1 MLFSSSIFLF
11 AFLPAVLLGYYIIF
25 RGMRRAQ
32 NLLLLAASLLFY
44 AWGEPVYIV
53 LMLFS
58 SVVDYS
64 HGLLMEKFDGRPGV
78 RRALL
83 ISSVAI
89 NLSLLGFFK
98 YAGLVVSTLNAALSL
113 SIPVPSV
120 ALPVGISFYTFQTM
134 SYSIDVYRRN
144 CPAQRDPIAFG
155 CYVTMFP
162 QLIAGPIVRYVD
174 VMREIN
180 DRRETFEGFF
190 LGIRR
195 FLVGL
200 AKKLILANGVGML
213 WDSVSAQPAASL
225 SALSAWLGVLAYAFQ
240 IYFDFSGYSDM
251 AIGMGRMFGFQ
262 FPENFRYPYVSRSV
276 SDFWRRWHITLSTWF
291 REYLYI
297 PLGGNRVSVP
307 RNIFN
312 LAVVWMATGL
322 WHGASWNFLLWGAYF
337 GAVLIAEKFLYGKAL
352 SRAPGFVGWAYTA
365 LVVLVGWV
373 FFALDDLGRGAAYLG
388 AMFGGGAGAVDAYA
402 LRALLNYGAVLLL
415 CAAASTP
422 LASGALERLRE
433 RRPRAHSA
441 LTYAL
446 VIAGFALCLIY
457 VVDAG
462 YNPFLYFR
470 F

>member
-1 MLFSSSIFLF
+1 MVFSSLSFLTL
-11 AFLPAVLLGYYIIF
+11 FLPLTILLYFAVPRRF
-25 RGMRRAQ
+25 R
-32 NLLLLAASLLFY
+32 NLLLFLASLIFY

-213 WDSVSAQPAASL
+213 WDAVSAQPAASL
-225 SALSAWLGVLAYAFQ
+225 SVLSAWLGVLAYAFQ

-251 AIGMGRMFGFQ
+251 AIGMGRMFGFN
-262 FPENFRYPYVSRSV
+262 FPENFRYPYISRSV

-337 GAVLIAEKFLYGKAL
+337 GAVLIAEKFLYGRAL

-422 LASGALERLRE
+422 FASRALERLRE

>member
-1 MLFSSSIFLF
+1 MVFSSLSFLTL
-11 AFLPAVLLGYYIIF
+11 FLPLTILLYFAVPRRF
-25 RGMRRAQ
+25 R
-32 NLLLLAASLLFY
+32 NLLLFLASLIFY

-58 SVVDYS
+58 AVVDYS

-180 DRRETFEGFF
+180 DRRETFEGFY

-251 AIGMGRMFGFQ
+251 AIGMGWMFGFQ

-422 LASGALERLRE
+422 LASGALERLRA

>member
-1 MLFSSSIFLF
+1 MVFSSLSFLTL
-11 AFLPAVLLGYYIIF
+11 FLPLTILLYFAVPRRF
-25 RGMRRAQ
+25 R
-32 NLLLLAASLLFY
+32 NLLLFLASLIFY

-83 ISSVAI
+83 ISSVVI

-98 YAGLVVSTLNAALSL
+98 YAGLVVSTLNVALSL

-180 DRRETFEGFF
+180 DRRETFEGFY

-251 AIGMGRMFGFQ
+251 AIGMGWMFGFQ

-297 PLGGNRVSVP
+297 PLGGNRVCVP

-422 LASGALERLRE
+422 LASGALERLRA

>member
-1 MLFSSSIFLF
+1 MVFSSLSFLTL
-11 AFLPAVLLGYYIIF
+11 FLPLTILLYFAVPRRF
-25 RGMRRAQ
+25 R
-32 NLLLLAASLLFY
+32 NLLLFLASLIFY

-180 DRRETFEGFF
+180 DRRETFEGFY

-240 IYFDFSGYSDM
+240 IYFDFSDM

-297 PLGGNRVSVP
+297 PLGGNRVCVP

-388 AMFGGGAGAVDAYA
+388 AMFGGGAVDAYA

-422 LASGALERLRE
+422 LASGALERLRA

>member
-1 MLFSSSIFLF
+1 MVFSSLSFLTL
-11 AFLPAVLLGYYIIF
+11 FLPLTILLYFAVPRRF
-25 RGMRRAQ
+25 R
-32 NLLLLAASLLFY
+32 NLLLFLASLIFY

-180 DRRETFEGFF
+180 GRRETFEGFY

-388 AMFGGGAGAVDAYA
+388 AMFGGGAGPVDAYA
-402 LRALLNYGAVLLL
+402 LLTLLNYGAVLLL

-422 LASGALERLRE
+422 LASGALERLRA

>member
-1 MLFSSSIFLF
+1 MVFSSLSFLTL
-11 AFLPAVLLGYYIIF
+11 FLPLTILLYFAVPRRF
-25 RGMRRAQ
+25 R
-32 NLLLLAASLLFY
+32 NLLLFLASLIFY

-297 PLGGNRVSVP
+297 PLGGNRVRVP

>member
-1 MLFSSSIFLF
+1 MVFSSLSFLTL
-11 AFLPAVLLGYYIIF
+11 FLPLTILLYFAVPRRF
-25 RGMRRAQ
+25 R
-32 NLLLLAASLLFY
+32 NLLLFLASLIFY

-180 DRRETFEGFF
+180 GRRETFEGFY

-297 PLGGNRVSVP
+297 PLGGNRVRVP

-422 LASGALERLRE
+422 LASGALERLRA

>member
-1 MLFSSSIFLF
+1 MVFSSLSFLTL
-11 AFLPAVLLGYYIIF
+11 FLPLTILLYFAVPRRF
-25 RGMRRAQ
+25 R
-32 NLLLLAASLLFY
+32 NLLLFLASLIFY

-83 ISSVAI
+83 ISSVVI

-180 DRRETFEGFF
+180 DRRETFEGFY

-225 SALSAWLGVLAYAFQ
+225 SALSAWLGVMAYAFQ
-240 IYFDFSGYSDM
+240 IYFDSSGYSDM

-297 PLGGNRVSVP
+297 PLGGNRVRVP

-422 LASGALERLRE
+422 LASGALERLRA

>member
-1 MLFSSSIFLF
+1 MVFSSLSFLTL
-11 AFLPAVLLGYYIIF
+11 FLPLTILLYFAVPRRF
-25 RGMRRAQ
+25 R
-32 NLLLLAASLLFY
+32 NLLLFLASLIFY

-180 DRRETFEGFF
+180 GRRETFEGFY

-297 PLGGNRVSVP
+297 PLGGNRVCVP

-422 LASGALERLRE
+422 LVSGALERLRE

>member
-1 MLFSSSIFLF
+1 MVFSSLSFLTL
-11 AFLPAVLLGYYIIF
+11 FLPLTILLYFAVPRRF
-25 RGMRRAQ
+25 R
-32 NLLLLAASLLFY
+32 NLLLFLASLIFY

-180 DRRETFEGFF
+180 DRRETFEGFY

-297 PLGGNRVSVP
+297 PLGGNRVCVP
-307 RNIFN
+307 RNLFN

-422 LASGALERLRE
+422 LASGALERLRA

>member
-1 MLFSSSIFLF
+1 MVFSSLSFLTL
-11 AFLPAVLLGYYIIF
+11 FLPLTILLYFAVPRRF
-25 RGMRRAQ
+25 R
-32 NLLLLAASLLFY
+32 NLLLFLASLIFY

-213 WDSVSAQPAASL
+213 WDAVSAQPAASL

-297 PLGGNRVSVP
+297 PLGGNRVRVP

-422 LASGALERLRE
+422 LASGALERLRA

>member
-1 MLFSSSIFLF
+1 MVFSSLSFLTL
-11 AFLPAVLLGYYIIF
+11 FLPLTILLYFAVPRRF
-25 RGMRRAQ
+25 R
-32 NLLLLAASLLFY
+32 NLLLFLASLIFY

-422 LASGALERLRE
+422 LASGALERLRA

>member
-1 MLFSSSIFLF
+1 VVFSSLSFLTL
-11 AFLPAVLLGYYIIF
+11 FLPLTILLYFAVPRRF
-25 RGMRRAQ
+25 R
-32 NLLLLAASLLFY
+32 NLLLFLASLIFY

-83 ISSVAI
+83 ISSVVI

-180 DRRETFEGFF
+180 DRRETFEGFY

-297 PLGGNRVSVP
+297 PLGGNRVCVP

-312 LAVVWMATGL
+312 LVVVWMATGL

-422 LASGALERLRE
+422 LASGALERLRA

-457 VVDAG
+457 VVDVG

>member
-1 MLFSSSIFLF
+1 MVFSSLSFLTL
-11 AFLPAVLLGYYIIF
+11 FLPLTILLYFAVPRRF
-25 RGMRRAQ
+25 R
-32 NLLLLAASLLFY
+32 NLLLFLASLIFY

-83 ISSVAI
+83 ISSVVI

-113 SIPVPSV
+113 SIPVPGV

-180 DRRETFEGFF
+180 DRRETFEGFY

-297 PLGGNRVSVP
+297 PLGGNRVCVP

-422 LASGALERLRE
+422 LASGALERLRA
-433 RRPRAHSA
+433 RRPREHSA

>member
-1 MLFSSSIFLF
+1 MVFSSLSFLTL
-11 AFLPAVLLGYYIIF
+11 FLPLTILLYFAVPRRF
-25 RGMRRAQ
+25 R
-32 NLLLLAASLLFY
+32 NLLLFLASLIFY

-180 DRRETFEGFF
+180 DRRETFEGFY

-251 AIGMGRMFGFQ
+251 AIGMGLMMGFEYK
-262 FPENFRYPYVSRSV
+262 ENFDHPYAAISV
-276 SDFWRRWHITLSTWF
+276 TDFWRRWHISLSSFF
-291 REYLYI
+291 REYVYI
-297 PLGGNRVSVP
+297 PMGGNRVC
-307 RNIFN
+307 RGRWMFNI
-312 LAVVWMATGL
+312 LTVWMLTGL
-322 WHGASWNFLLWGAYF
+322 WHGASWNFVLWGLYY
-337 GAVLIAEKFLYGKAL
+337 GVLLLLEKTLYGKYL
-352 SRAPGFVGWAYTA
+352 EKIPVLNHAYTLLA
-365 LVVLVGWV
+365 VVCGWV
-373 FFALDDLGRGAAYLG
+373 FFRFDSLAGIGQMFKALVGGYGFFGLEGNAMNILGRSGLDMLFVLAFVAGVTLAFPWFKKFERDNRRLPTVVRSACSAGLLVLCIILIEIGA
-388 AMFGGGAGAVDAYA
+388 
-402 LRALLNYGAVLLL
+402 
-415 CAAASTP
+415 
-422 LASGALERLRE
+422 
-433 RRPRAHSA
+433 
-441 LTYAL
+441 
-446 VIAGFALCLIY
+446 
-457 VVDAG
+457 
-462 YNPFLYFR
+462 YNPFIYFR

>member
-1 MLFSSSIFLF
+1 MVFSSLSFLTL
-11 AFLPAVLLGYYIIF
+11 FLPLTILLYFAVPRRF
-25 RGMRRAQ
+25 R
-32 NLLLLAASLLFY
+32 NLLLFLASLIFY

-53 LMLFS
+53 LMIFS

-83 ISSVAI
+83 ISSVVI

-180 DRRETFEGFF
+180 DRRETFEGFY

-297 PLGGNRVSVP
+297 PLGGNRVCVP

-422 LASGALERLRE
+422 LASGALERLRA

>member
-1 MLFSSSIFLF
+1 MVFSSLSFLTL
-11 AFLPAVLLGYYIIF
+11 FLPLTILLYFAVPRRF
-25 RGMRRAQ
+25 R
-32 NLLLLAASLLFY
+32 NLLLFLASLIFY

-180 DRRETFEGFF
+180 DRRETFEGFY

-415 CAAASTP
+415 CATASTP
-422 LASGALERLRE
+422 LASGALERLRA

>member
-1 MLFSSSIFLF
+1 MVFSSLSFLTL
-11 AFLPAVLLGYYIIF
+11 FLPLTILLYFAVPRRWRNLVLL
-25 RGMRRAQ
+25 
-32 NLLLLAASLLFY
+32 LVSLLFY

-58 SVVDYS
+58 SAVDYTA
-64 HGLLMEKFDGRPGV
+64 GRLMEKFDHRPAV
-78 RRALL
+78 RRAML
-83 ISSVAI
+83 ILSVVM

-98 YAGLVVSTLNAALSL
+98 YAGLLVGTLNAAFSL
-113 SIPVPSV
+113 AIPAPAV
-120 ALPVGISFYTFQTM
+120 ALPVGLSFYPFQPM
-134 SYSIDVYRRN
+134 SYSVDVYRRN
-144 CPAQRDPIAFG
+144 CPVQRDPIAFG

-174 VMREIN
+174 VMREIR
-180 DRRETFEGFF
+180 DRRETFAGFF
-190 LGIRR
+190 LGVRR
-195 FLVGL
+195 FTVGL
-200 AKKLILANGVGML
+200 CKKLILANGVGAL
-213 WDSVSAQPAASL
+213 WETMSARPFGEL
-225 SALSAWLGVLAYAFQ
+225 TALSAWLGILAYAFQ

-251 AIGMGRMFGFQ
+251 AIGLGKMFGFT
-262 FPENFRYPYVSRSV
+262 FPENFRYPYVARSIT
-276 SDFWRRWHITLSTWF
+276 DFWRRWHMTLSTWF

-307 RNIFN
+307 RNVFN
-312 LAVVWMATGL
+312 LLVVWMATGL

-337 GAVLIAEKFLYGKAL
+337 GVVLIAEKFLYGKAL
-352 SRAPGFVGWAYTA
+352 ARAPKVFGWVYMA

-373 FFALDDLGRGAAYLG
+373 FFALEDLGRGAEYLW
-388 AMFGGGAGAVDAYA
+388 AMLGGAGAADAFA
-402 LRALLNYGAVLLL
+402 LRALMNYGALLLL

-422 LASGALERLRE
+422 YVKGLLEKLQAH
-433 RRPRAHSA
+433 RPRAHAA

-446 VIAGFALCLIY
+446 LLLGFALCLIY

>member
-1 MLFSSSIFLF
+1 MVFSSLSFLTL
-11 AFLPAVLLGYYIIF
+11 FLPLTILLYFAVPRRF
-25 RGMRRAQ
+25 R
-32 NLLLLAASLLFY
+32 NLLLFLASLIFY

-180 DRRETFEGFF
+180 GRRETFEGFY

-297 PLGGNRVSVP
+297 PLGGNRVRVP

-422 LASGALERLRE
+422 LVSGALERLRE

>member
-1 MLFSSSIFLF
+1 MVFSSLSFLTL
-11 AFLPAVLLGYYIIF
+11 FLPLTILLYFAVPRRF
-25 RGMRRAQ
+25 R
-32 NLLLLAASLLFY
+32 NLLLFLASLIFY

-83 ISSVAI
+83 VSSVAI

-180 DRRETFEGFF
+180 GRRETFEGFY

-297 PLGGNRVSVP
+297 PLGGNRVRVP

-422 LASGALERLRE
+422 LASGALERLRA

>member
-1 MLFSSSIFLF
+1 MVFSSLSFLTL
-11 AFLPAVLLGYYIIF
+11 FLPLTILLYFAVPRRF
-25 RGMRRAQ
+25 R
-32 NLLLLAASLLFY
+32 NLLLFLASLIFY

-180 DRRETFEGFF
+180 GRRETFEGFY

-373 FFALDDLGRGAAYLG
+373 FLALDDLGRGAAYLG

-422 LASGALERLRE
+422 LASGALERLRA

>member
-1 MLFSSSIFLF
+1 
-11 AFLPAVLLGYYIIF
+11 
-25 RGMRRAQ
+25 
-32 NLLLLAASLLFY
+32 
-44 AWGEPVYIV
+44 
-53 LMLFS
+53 
-58 SVVDYS
+58 
-64 HGLLMEKFDGRPGV
+64 
-78 RRALL
+78 
-83 ISSVAI
+83 
-89 NLSLLGFFK
+89 
-98 YAGLVVSTLNAALSL
+98 
-113 SIPVPSV
+113 
-120 ALPVGISFYTFQTM
+120 
-134 SYSIDVYRRN
+134 
-144 CPAQRDPIAFG
+144 
-155 CYVTMFP
+155 
-162 QLIAGPIVRYVD
+162 
-174 VMREIN
+174 
-180 DRRETFEGFF
+180 
-190 LGIRR
+190 
-195 FLVGL
+195 
-200 AKKLILANGVGML
+200 ML

-297 PLGGNRVSVP
+297 PLGGNRVCVP

-422 LASGALERLRE
+422 LASGALERLRA

>member
-1 MLFSSSIFLF
+1 MVFSSLSFLTL
-11 AFLPAVLLGYYIIF
+11 FLPLTILLYFAVPRRF
-25 RGMRRAQ
+25 R
-32 NLLLLAASLLFY
+32 NLLLFLASLIFY

-78 RRALL
+78 RLALL

-180 DRRETFEGFF
+180 DRRETFEGFY

-213 WDSVSAQPAASL
+213 WDAVSAQPAASL

-297 PLGGNRVSVP
+297 PLGGNRVRVP

-422 LASGALERLRE
+422 LASGALERLRA

>member
-1 MLFSSSIFLF
+1 MVFSSLSFLTL
-11 AFLPAVLLGYYIIF
+11 FLPLTILLYFAVPRRF
-25 RGMRRAQ
+25 R
-32 NLLLLAASLLFY
+32 NLLLFLASLIFY

-180 DRRETFEGFF
+180 DRRETFEGFY

-297 PLGGNRVSVP
+297 PLGGNRVCVP

-402 LRALLNYGAVLLL
+402 LRGLLNYGAVLLL

-422 LASGALERLRE
+422 LASGALERLRA

>member
-1 MLFSSSIFLF
+1 MVFSSLSFLTL
-11 AFLPAVLLGYYIIF
+11 FLPLTILLYFAVPRRF
-25 RGMRRAQ
+25 R
-32 NLLLLAASLLFY
+32 NLLLFLASLIFY

-78 RRALL
+78 RRVLL

-180 DRRETFEGFF
+180 DRRETFEGFY

-297 PLGGNRVSVP
+297 PLGGNRVCVP

-422 LASGALERLRE
+422 LASGALERLRA

>member
-1 MLFSSSIFLF
+1 MVFSSLSFLTL
-11 AFLPAVLLGYYIIF
+11 FLPLTILLYFAVPRRF
-25 RGMRRAQ
+25 R
-32 NLLLLAASLLFY
+32 NLLLFLASLIFY

-162 QLIAGPIVRYVD
+162 QLIAGPIVRYVE

-180 DRRETFEGFF
+180 DRRETFEGFY

-297 PLGGNRVSVP
+297 PLGGNRVRVP

-422 LASGALERLRE
+422 LASGALERLRA

>member
-1 MLFSSSIFLF
+1 MVFSSLSFLTL
-11 AFLPAVLLGYYIIF
+11 FLPLTILLYFAVPRRF
-25 RGMRRAQ
+25 R
-32 NLLLLAASLLFY
+32 NLLLFLASLIFY

-213 WDSVSAQPAASL
+213 WDAVSAQPASSL

-297 PLGGNRVSVP
+297 PLGGNRVRVP

-422 LASGALERLRE
+422 LASGALERLRA

>member
-1 MLFSSSIFLF
+1 MVFSSLSFLTL
-11 AFLPAVLLGYYIIF
+11 FLPLTILLYFAVPRRF
-25 RGMRRAQ
+25 R
-32 NLLLLAASLLFY
+32 NLLLFLASLIFY

-180 DRRETFEGFF
+180 DRRETFEGFY

-213 WDSVSAQPAASL
+213 WDSVSAQPVASL

-297 PLGGNRVSVP
+297 PLGGNRVRVL

>member
-1 MLFSSSIFLF
+1 MVFSSLSFLTL
-11 AFLPAVLLGYYIIF
+11 FLPLTILLYFAVPRRF
-25 RGMRRAQ
+25 R
-32 NLLLLAASLLFY
+32 NLLLFLASLIFY

-83 ISSVAI
+83 ISSVVI

-162 QLIAGPIVRYVD
+162 QLIAGPIVRSVD

-297 PLGGNRVSVP
+297 PLGGNRVRVP

-352 SRAPGFVGWAYTA
+352 SHAPGFVGWAYTA

-415 CAAASTP
+415 CAVASTP
-422 LASGALERLRE
+422 LASGALERLRA

>member
-1 MLFSSSIFLF
+1 MVFSSLSFLTL
-11 AFLPAVLLGYYIIF
+11 FLPLTILLYFAVPRRF
-25 RGMRRAQ
+25 R
-32 NLLLLAASLLFY
+32 NLLLFLASLIFY

-64 HGLLMEKFDGRPGV
+64 HGLLMEKFDGWPGV

-83 ISSVAI
+83 ISSVVI

-180 DRRETFEGFF
+180 DRRETFEGFY

-297 PLGGNRVSVP
+297 PLGGNRVRVP

-422 LASGALERLRE
+422 LASGALERLRA

>member
-1 MLFSSSIFLF
+1 MVFSSLSFLTL
-11 AFLPAVLLGYYIIF
+11 FLPLTILLYFAVPRRF
-25 RGMRRAQ
+25 R
-32 NLLLLAASLLFY
+32 NLLLFLASLIFY

-134 SYSIDVYRRN
+134 SYTIDVYRRN

-180 DRRETFEGFF
+180 GRRETFEGFY

-297 PLGGNRVSVP
+297 PLGGNRVCVP

-422 LASGALERLRE
+422 LASGALERLRA

>member
-1 MLFSSSIFLF
+1 MVFSSLSFLTL
-11 AFLPAVLLGYYIIF
+11 FLPLTILLYFAVPRRF
-25 RGMRRAQ
+25 R
-32 NLLLLAASLLFY
+32 NLLLFLASLIFY

-83 ISSVAI
+83 ISSVVI

-180 DRRETFEGFF
+180 GRRETFEGFY

-297 PLGGNRVSVP
+297 PLGGNRVCVP

-422 LASGALERLRE
+422 LASGALERLRA

>member
-1 MLFSSSIFLF
+1 MVFSSLSFLTL
-11 AFLPAVLLGYYIIF
+11 FLPLTILLYFAVPRRF
-25 RGMRRAQ
+25 R
-32 NLLLLAASLLFY
+32 NLLLFLASLIFY

-83 ISSVAI
+83 ISSVVI

-213 WDSVSAQPAASL
+213 WDAVSAQPAASL

-297 PLGGNRVSVP
+297 PLGGNRVRVP

-422 LASGALERLRE
+422 LASGALERLRA